1 MKMAKGF
8 GAESIIYIGIAI
20 AMLGLAIY
28 IKTLLP
34 DFNTVFTDILQFVF
48 VIFAFYGLAKAVDL

>member
-1 MKMAKGF
+1 MAKGF

-48 VIFAFYGLAKAVDL
+48 IIFAFYGLAKAVDL